1 MSLIKTT
8 AILWLILAH
17 GTLQYWHY
25 LLNSS
30 QYKIDPSHI
39 VCKKNMLQN
48 DIWFS
53 LQSPNIA
60 YPVNRSDWHRIWQV
74 CTARYLDLHLDTRK
88 YSNNA
93 SFSRLWCWCIKESSI
108 DKKKSKP
115 ILIMLEIEAI
125 SVPLGFG
132 RGPKNRYTGNN
143 SNGRCPLLP
152 ILTPSPCR
160 FLKLWLLTL
169 LFTSTNPHSPRS
181 EDLDP
186 LDIMES
192 ALIGGWSPHW
202 SLFCWLSKPCVGHF
216 WWRQRLCRKSPNK

>member
-108 DKKKSKP
+108 DKKKKQTYSHYVGNRSHFCP
-115 ILIMLEIEAI
+115 IRFWE
-125 SVPLGFG
+125 
-132 RGPKNRYTGNN
+132 GP
-143 SNGRCPLLP
+143 
-152 ILTPSPCR
+152 
-160 FLKLWLLTL
+160 
-169 LFTSTNPHSPRS
+169 
-181 EDLDP
+181 
-186 LDIMES
+186 
-192 ALIGGWSPHW
+192 
-202 SLFCWLSKPCVGHF
+202 
-216 WWRQRLCRKSPNK
+216 